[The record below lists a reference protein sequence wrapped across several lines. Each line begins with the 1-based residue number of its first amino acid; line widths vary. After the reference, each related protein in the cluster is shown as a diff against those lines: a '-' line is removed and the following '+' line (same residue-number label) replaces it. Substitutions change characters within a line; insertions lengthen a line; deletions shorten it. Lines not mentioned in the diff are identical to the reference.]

1 MLLVRWVVLFLLLVS
16 ALLFAAF
23 IATGETRDR
32 VWGWKVLRV
41 TVGAALVFFAVLIM
55 ERL

>member
-1 MLLVRWVVLFLLLVS
+1 MLLVRWAVLFLLLAS

-23 IATGETRDR
+23 IATGETRYR
-32 VWGWKVLRV
+32 IWGWKVLRV
-41 TVGAALVFFAVLIM
+41 TVGAALVFFAVLIL

>member
-1 MLLVRWVVLFLLLVS
+1 MLLVRWVVLFLLMVS

-23 IATGETRDR
+23 IATGETRYR

-41 TVGAALVFFAVLIM
+41 TMGAALVFFAVLIL
-55 ERL
+55 ERV

>member
-1 MLLVRWVVLFLLLVS
+1 
-16 ALLFAAF
+16 
-23 IATGETRDR
+23 

-41 TVGAALVFFAVLIM
+41 TVGAALVFFAVLIL

>member
-1 MLLVRWVVLFLLLVS
+1 MLLVRWVVLFLLMVS

-23 IATGETRDR
+23 IATGETRYR

-41 TVGAALVFFAVLIM
+41 TMGAALVFFAVLIL
-55 ERL
+55 ER

>member
-1 MLLVRWVVLFLLLVS
+1 MLLVRWVVLVLLMVS

-23 IATGETRDR
+23 IATGETRYR

>member
-23 IATGETRDR
+23 IATGETRYR
-32 VWGWKVLRV
+32 LWGWKLLRV
-41 TVGAALVFFAVLIM
+41 TLGAALVFFTVLIL

>member
-1 MLLVRWVVLFLLLVS
+1 MLLVRWAVLFLLLVS

-23 IATGETRDR
+23 IATGETRYR
-32 VWGWKVLRV
+32 IWGWKVLLV
-41 TVGAALVFFAVLIM
+41 TVGADLVFFVVLIL

>member
-1 MLLVRWVVLFLLLVS
+1 MLLVRWLVLFLLLVS

-23 IATGETRDR
+23 IATGETRYR
-32 VWGWKVLRV
+32 IWGWKLLRV
-41 TVGAALVFFAVLIM
+41 TLGAALVFFTVLIM

>member
-1 MLLVRWVVLFLLLVS
+1 MLLVRWVVLLLLMVS

-23 IATGETRDR
+23 IATGETRYR
-32 VWGWKVLRV
+32 VWGWKLLRV
-41 TVGAALVFFAVLIM
+41 TMGAALVFFAVLIL

>member
-1 MLLVRWVVLFLLLVS
+1 MLLVRWVVLFLLMVS

-23 IATGETRDR
+23 IATGETRYR

-41 TVGAALVFFAVLIM
+41 TMGAALVFFAVLIM

>member
-1 MLLVRWVVLFLLLVS
+1 MLLVRWLVLFLLLVS

-23 IATGETRDR
+23 IATGETRYR
-32 VWGWKVLRV
+32 IWGWKLLRL
-41 TVGAALVFFAVLIM
+41 TLAAALVFFTVLIL

>member
-1 MLLVRWVVLFLLLVS
+1 MLLVRWLVLFLLLVS

-23 IATGETRDR
+23 IATGETRYR
-32 VWGWKVLRV
+32 IWGWKLLRLILA
-41 TVGAALVFFAVLIM
+41 AALVFFTVLIL

>member
-1 MLLVRWVVLFLLLVS
+1 MLLVRWVVLFLLMVS

-23 IATGETRDR
+23 IATGETRFR

-41 TVGAALVFFAVLIM
+41 TMGAALVFFAVLIL